1 MYREGQN
8 HTKGVGFGGP
18 RAATLTAIELP
29 AEGGA
34 VNNDKPTRITTC
46 TVDRPLVAPPSS
58 SPSSSSSSSSGAKKA
73 PSPFGHRLFGA
84 KTPSFS
90 SSSTA
95 SLPSLGPMKRGR
107 SQER

>member
-8 HTKGVGFGGP
+8 HTKGVGFGVP
-18 RAATLTAIELP
+18 RAATTTAIELP

-46 TVDRPLVAPPSS
+46 TVDRPLVAPP
-58 SPSSSSSSSSGAKKA
+58 PSSSSGAKKA